1 MNQVDLNTVLLTI
14 VLAISGWTLTTV
26 LKHVRSLTQIEQQLW
41 GKDGNNGHSS
51 DIRQLRDAINRLQE
65 IFQRMLRRIERLE
78 ERTGEPRRTS
88 RDMDNDEKEGDR

>member
-1 MNQVDLNTVLLTI
+1 MSQIDLNTVLLTI

-51 DIRQLRDAINRLQE
+51 DIRQMREAINRLQQ

-78 ERTGEPRRTS
+78 EHTGDRRRSTEEQ
-88 RDMDNDEKEGDR
+88 DDDEQEGDR